1 MGSEWMLRDMV
12 TRCGGK
18 LYKVGGCVRDTFMEK
33 EINDTDYMV
42 TGLTEERAK
51 KLFGESVGQSF
62 PVFLFDVDGEKCEVA
77 LARKERSTGDGY
89 NDFEVDVENVTIE
102 EDLFRRDLTMNAIAD
117 DGFRLI
123 DPYNGVKDII
133 EKTLRHVSEAFAED
147 PLRVYRVARFSAQM
161 GFDVAPETKALCA
174 SMKSMLPALP
184 GFRVFKELNKVMKSK
199 YPSRFFDFL
208 KEVDLLDVH
217 FPEISALNVPDKHDG
232 TAYRHVMNL
241 LDRAQGRFPL
251 KIMYGLLMHDLG
263 KGVTPADQHPSHH
276 QHEILG
282 EPLAKKFGKRL
293 QMDSNLI
300 NFGARCSLYHL
311 VMRKVQEMKPGKV
324 LKYFGMNDS
333 EDLSLVSYLDAVYR
347 DGADSKVETEIYN
360 EMKRALALVQEVK
373 NEYTGNHLIET
384 GKVPGKTVTGKQF
397 GEILDM
403 KRIELLKE
411 RLRCQD

>member
-184 GFRVFKELNKVMKSK
+184 GFRVYKELDKVLKSR

-208 KEVDLLDVH
+208 QETGLLEVH
-217 FPEISALNVPDKHDG
+217 FPEIVALDVPDKHDE

-241 LDRAQGRFPL
+241 LDRARGKFPL
-251 KIMYGLLMHDLG
+251 KIMYGVLMHDF
-263 KGVTPADQHPSHH
+263 PAA
-276 QHEILG
+276 
-282 EPLAKKFGKRL
+282 PL
-293 QMDSNLI
+293 
-300 NFGARCSLYHL
+300 C
-311 VMRKVQEMKPGKV
+311 
-324 LKYFGMNDS
+324 
-333 EDLSLVSYLDAVYR
+333 YLA
-347 DGADSKVETEIYN
+347 
-360 EMKRALALVQEVK
+360 
-373 NEYTGNHLIET
+373 
-384 GKVPGKTVTGKQF
+384 
-397 GEILDM
+397 
-403 KRIELLKE
+403 
-411 RLRCQD
+411 